1 MAFEAYGT
9 AKTLEVVLSGNDFV
23 VVSDLPDGTNYSVR
37 IIDPSGDGF
46 TVKNGIADAKT
57 SKNQVASVLFTNTRN
72 LSSDRELFEK
82 NSSYTIT
89 EKTVFKQ

>member
-1 MAFEAYGT
+1 M
-9 AKTLEVVLSGNDFV
+9 SGNDFV

-57 SKNQVASVLFTNTRN
+57 SKNQVASVLFTNTRK
-72 LSSDRELFEK
+72 SFFRQR
-82 NSSYTIT
+82 
-89 EKTVFKQ
+89 VV